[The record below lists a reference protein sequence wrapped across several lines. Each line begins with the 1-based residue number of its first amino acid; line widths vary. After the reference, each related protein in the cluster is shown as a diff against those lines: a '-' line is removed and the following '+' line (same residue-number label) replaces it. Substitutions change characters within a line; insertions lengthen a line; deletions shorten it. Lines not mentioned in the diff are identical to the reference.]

1 MSAVVTRVKY
11 PRAFAPWEFGF
22 VCPDL
27 NPECWGK
34 GEYIGSAVN
43 IIMCNSIAWPMFA
56 GRYGLAPTERRTS
69 GPIAGEGSLAYT
81 DQGGESIGFGVDP
94 AGFTIVDVIALASLG
109 HVLGAGTCAG
119 LAAIGQI

>member
-1 MSAVVTRVKY
+1 MRSAT
-11 PRAFAPWEFGF
+11 PPAP
-22 VCPDL
+22 PSQ
-27 NPECWGK
+27 CWGK

-81 DQGGESIGFGVDP
+81 DQGGESIGFGGAY
-94 AGFTIVDVIALASLG
+94 AGRAAPPQRVAAVSNRVRVRIMRAITQVRASS
-109 HVLGAGTCAG
+109 
-119 LAAIGQI
+119 